1 MYKDIKISSTEFI
14 SLLTDMHF
22 IYKDKEAL
30 ILPYIGVIQHTW
42 DILLRSPS
50 GIAKHTFLFSGKIIK
65 ALCSS
70 WRSSINCWCV
80 QNGVAH
86 NIRDYVRVIVSQS
99 YKLLEEPSAS
109 YIQTWFRPDNTIV
122 CKMCGLD
129 SPLRNIDGV
138 YSDVN
143 SCLQWA
149 PRTDI
154 GEIGDL
160 ALLAWG
166 VVNKT
171 AFKNFIID
179 NRSSLFYE
187 EEDFEDDPFFENVN
201 KLFHKAGLTHRREID
216 VISSSSGIQ
225 AVILSY
231 FSSPG
236 INFSFL
242 ENRTEVIVGSNVTIT
257 SELIAMIGET
267 VRKSNKGRMVP
278 APIITERRT
287 GNILISNGAILQREY
302 ERYIWT
308 KDTYKK
314 LYEYITNKYM

>member
-1 MYKDIKISSTEFI
+1 MYKDIRISSTEFI

-50 GIAKHTFLFSGKIIK
+50 GICKHTILFSGKKITAI
-65 ALCSS
+65 CSS
-70 WRSSINCWCV
+70 WRSSTNCLCV
-80 QNGVAH
+80 QNVVAY
-86 NIRDYVRVIVSQS
+86 NIRDYVRAIVSQS
-99 YKLLEEPSAS
+99 YKLIEDPSVS
-109 YIQTWFRPDNTIV
+109 YIQTWFRPGNTIV

-129 SPLRNIDGV
+129 SPLCNIDGV

-143 SCLQWA
+143 SCLLWT
-149 PRTDI
+149 PKTRY

-160 ALLAWG
+160 TLLAGG
-166 VVNKT
+166 VVDKT
-171 AFKNFIID
+171 AFKSFIID

-187 EEDFEDDPFFENVN
+187 EEDLADDPSFENVN
-201 KLFHKAGLTHRREID
+201 KLFHKAGLTNRRKID

-242 ENRTEVIVGSNVTIT
+242 ENRTEVIVGRNVAIT
-257 SELIAMIGET
+257 SGLIALIGET
-267 VRKSNKGRMVP
+267 VRKRKKERIVP
-278 APIITERRT
+278 SPIITERRT
-287 GNILISNGAILQREY
+287 GNALISNGAILQREY
-302 ERYIWT
+302 ERFIWNR
-308 KDTYKK
+308 DTYKK

>member
-1 MYKDIKISSTEFI
+1 
-14 SLLTDMHF
+14 MHF
-22 IYKDKEAL
+22 IYKDKEKL
-30 ILPYIGVIQHTW
+30 IQPYIPLLLPTW
-42 DILLRSPS
+42 DILLQNPRGVACHTIFSS
-50 GIAKHTFLFSGKIIK
+50 GTSISAI
-65 ALCSS
+65 CSS
-70 WRSSINCWCV
+70 WRSSTNGWCV
-80 QNGVAH
+80 QNGVAY
-86 NIRDYVRVIVSQS
+86 NIRDYVRAIVSQS
-99 YKLLEEPSAS
+99 YKLIEDPSVS
-109 YIQTWFRPDNTIV
+109 YIQTWFRPGNTIV

-129 SPLRNIDGV
+129 SPLCNIDGV

-143 SCLQWA
+143 SCLLWT
-149 PRTDI
+149 PKTRY

-160 ALLAWG
+160 TLLAGG
-166 VVNKT
+166 VVDKT
-171 AFKNFIID
+171 AFKSFIID

-187 EEDFEDDPFFENVN
+187 EEDLADDPSFENVN
-201 KLFHKAGLTHRREID
+201 KLFYKAGLTNRRKID

-242 ENRTEVIVGSNVTIT
+242 ENRTEVIVGRNVAIT
-257 SELIAMIGET
+257 SGLIALIGET
-267 VRKSNKGRMVP
+267 VRKRKKERIVP
-278 APIITERRT
+278 SPIITERRT
-287 GNILISNGAILQREY
+287 GNALISNGAILQREY